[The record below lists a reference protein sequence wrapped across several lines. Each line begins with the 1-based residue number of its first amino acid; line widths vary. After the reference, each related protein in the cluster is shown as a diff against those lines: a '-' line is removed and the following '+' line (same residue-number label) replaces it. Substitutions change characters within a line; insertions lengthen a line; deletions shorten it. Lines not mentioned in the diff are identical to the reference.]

1 MYFTGERTVSEK
13 KQSVNRHVGE
23 KIRAIRTA
31 NAMTQT
37 EFINSLELKGG
48 KTLISQVEHGK
59 KPLPSSVLPII
70 AEQGNV
76 TVESLFRD
84 AGSGGS
90 IIGTLLGS
98 MQVSHRDKDALISY
112 MNPMLKNA
120 EKRMGPARLLD
131 IICGAV
137 VSAAESEDADIL
149 PFKMNDQMYRVSK
162 YNYTADHPSMFI
174 EEARQSEK

>member
-1 MYFTGERTVSEK
+1 MYFTDERTVSEK

-59 KPLPSSVLPII
+59 KRLPSSVLPII

-84 AGSGGS
+84 AGSDGS

-98 MQVSHRDKDALISY
+98 MQVSHRDKDALIKLHE
-112 MNPMLKNA
+112 P
-120 EKRMGPARLLD
+120 LD

-137 VSAAESEDADIL
+137 VSAAESEDTDTL
-149 PFKMNDQMYRVSK
+149 PFKMNDRMYRVSK

>member
-1 MYFTGERTVSEK
+1 MTPYDVSDMFCIISTRKFCTAKLYCEILHTGEEKKMYFTDERTVSEK

-59 KPLPSSVLPII
+59 KRLPSSVLPII

-84 AGSGGS
+84 AGSDGS

-112 MNPMLKNA
+112 MNPWISSVELLCL
-120 EKRMGPARLLD
+120 RLNLR
-131 IICGAV
+131 
-137 VSAAESEDADIL
+137 IL
-149 PFKMNDQMYRVSK
+149 ILSHSR
-162 YNYTADHPSMFI
+162 
-174 EEARQSEK
+174 